1 MRVLQNKSRLQ
12 ENGPLYEK
20 EEVMVPVTSRFID
33 ELKILPRLAFL
44 CQIIL
49 TWKCCLWYMEQ
60 GAAATTQM
68 TTFVSIV
75 TAMLSASFAIWVGK
89 ESNTDRSNNGAGK

>member
-1 MRVLQNKSRLQ
+1 
-12 ENGPLYEK
+12 
-20 EEVMVPVTSRFID
+20 MVKITANYLD

-49 TWKCCLWYMEQ
+49 TWKVCLWYMSL
-60 GAAATTQM
+60 GITATTQQ

-75 TAMLSASFAIWVGK
+75 VSSFSASFALWLGK
-89 ESNTDRSNNGAGK
+89 EAKTDRGGEL

>member
-1 MRVLQNKSRLQ
+1 M
-12 ENGPLYEK
+12 
-20 EEVMVPVTSRFID
+20 MVQMTSKFID

-49 TWKCCLWYMEQ
+49 TWKCCLWYMDL
-60 GAAATTQM
+60 GITATTQQ

-89 ESNTDRSNNGAGK
+89 ESATDRGGK